1 MENVMTDEDVKIE
14 KGVPIPGYHR
24 QPADS
29 PWWDKFEVGDSAFFP
44 SGNPFVIGPSA
55 YHFGN
60 RQNPKR
66 KFSYRTVV
74 EGQSKGVRIWR
85 VE

>member
-1 MENVMTDEDVKIE
+1 MNDENVKID

-24 QPADS
+24 KPAPV
-29 PWWDKFEVGDSAFFP
+29 PWASFEVGDSAFFP
-44 SGNPFVIGPSA
+44 KANQFVIGSSA
-55 YHFGN
+55 YNFGKK
-60 RQNPKR
+60 QNPKR

-74 EGQSKGVRIWR
+74 ENGSEGVRIWR